1 MSNRSELNI
10 MHLVSKYSEIIDL
23 QSSVIDDLFSILC
36 QHVAAEEL
44 DALECVKKINK
55 AAALREAAGCAP

>member
-1 MSNRSELNI
+1 MSRKDMNI
-10 MHLVSKYSEIIDL
+10 MLLVSKYSEIIDL
-23 QSSVIDDLFSILC
+23 QSAVIDDLFFILC

-44 DALECVKKINK
+44 DALDCVKKINK

>member
-1 MSNRSELNI
+1 MKREENI

-23 QSSVIDDLFSILC
+23 QSDVIDDLFSLLM
-36 QHVAAEEL
+36 QHISAKEL
-44 DALECVKKINK
+44 DCLDCVRKINK